1 MRYSITKKPLLK
13 RIIALL
19 LLALAI
25 FMLMLLAD
33 HPALVEKYY
42 SRGFYIFIC
51 RIWHPVLSLLPFSVG
66 DLLYIAVVGY
76 LIYKVVMLFRL
87 LFKRQFKQAGMVLLG
102 LVIGVQAGIL
112 AFYLFWGMNYFR
124 PSAAHLL
131 NLQDFSFTTADL
143 KAVTRL
149 L

>member
-51 RIWHPVLSLLPFSVG
+51 RIWHPVLSLLPF
-66 DLLYIAVVGY
+66 IVGY

-112 AFYLFWGMNYFR
+112 AFYLFWGMN
-124 PSAAHLL
+124 
-131 NLQDFSFTTADL
+131 
-143 KAVTRL
+143 
-149 L
+149 